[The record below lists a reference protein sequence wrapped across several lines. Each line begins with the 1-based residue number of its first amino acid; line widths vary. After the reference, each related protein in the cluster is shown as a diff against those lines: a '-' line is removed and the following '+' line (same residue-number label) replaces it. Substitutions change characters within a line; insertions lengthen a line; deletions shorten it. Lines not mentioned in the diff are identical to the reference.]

1 MSDGEDDAADDEPA
15 GPDDRDEPTERDR
28 SAGPDERADVET
40 PSGRPSP
47 EVPASGDDAA
57 EGIDDADLGAPLADD
72 ADEPVEGS
80 PFEEMDVD
88 ADAVEAADVFAAA
101 EETADM
107 DVAPDTAD
115 ASASGAEGDVRVI
128 SDRTCHSCEFFAD
141 PPDLACTHEGTEI
154 RRVVDTDHYEVVNC
168 PMVLD
173 DVDIVEEF

>member
-1 MSDGEDDAADDEPA
+1 MSDDEDDAADDRA
-15 GPDDRDEPTERDR
+15 GPDERAEPTGRDDPTD
-28 SAGPDERADVET
+28 SDERADVET

-47 EVPASGDDAA
+47 EVPAPDD
-57 EGIDDADLGAPLADD
+57 GDDADLGAPVVEDTDD
-72 ADEPVEGS
+72 PGEGS

-101 EETADM
+101 EETADT

-115 ASASGAEGDVRVI
+115 ASASEADGDVRVI
-128 SDRTCHSCEFFAD
+128 SDRTCHNCEFFAD
-141 PPDLACTHEGTEI
+141 PPDLACTHEGTAI